1 MPVNIHFNR
10 NPGGY
15 ELANN
20 LETEIAGVA
29 ALDAVQGKKI
39 KELIENCVP
48 ANAVFVESDVNL
60 DTETKPL
67 VFGNITSVDT
77 STYWK
82 YVMTHRYAGHAMQVV
97 IGIGGNSPTIKIRT
111 CTAENGWCA
120 WSTIGT
126 NLPAFYVGSVITNKI
141 NPQNAMIVNSL
152 TLQPGTYV
160 ITASVEF
167 SSGFLADV
175 STSILVNDYQYCTNR
190 GTGAGGGGM
199 TPTTILELTTQ
210 SEIKLSVYQASS
222 SEVELSKNQLQAI
235 KLS

>member
-29 ALDAVQGKKI
+29 ALDAAQGKKI
-39 KELIENCVP
+39 KELIENCV
-48 ANAVFVESDVNL
+48 
-60 DTETKPL
+60 
-67 VFGNITSVDT
+67 
-77 STYWK
+77 
-82 YVMTHRYAGHAMQVV
+82 
-97 IGIGGNSPTIKIRT
+97 
-111 CTAENGWCA
+111 
-120 WSTIGT
+120 
-126 NLPAFYVGSVITNKI
+126 PAFYVGSVITNKI

-175 STSILVNDYQYCTNR
+175 SSSILVNDYQYCTNR